1 MEIKTVLIEDKS
13 KMPAFLR
20 SGFRVL
26 FFAAGLGSSLLML
39 VWLLFFSKQ
48 INVEFNTHY
57 WHAHEMIFGYTM
69 AVIIGFLLTATQNWT
84 KLKTTNGYPLL
95 SLGIAWLIARVLS
108 VMGDDYVFYQLIA
121 DLYFLVFSLLFITT
135 PIIKAKNW
143 QNLPIVFKLLTFTIA
158 NILFY
163 LGALGY
169 IENGQYLGIYI
180 AFYTVVA
187 LILMMIR
194 RLIPFFI
201 ENAASRDIKL
211 KNSKFLDL
219 SSMVLLI
226 VFAIDTIFFKTAI
239 TQISALLL
247 FIIHSIRMCYWY
259 DSEIWNKPL
268 LWGLYVAYGMI
279 NLAFLLTLIDHFITL
294 PVNVAIHSFAIA
306 IGLITLSMMSRVS
319 LGHTGR
325 NVLDPPKALS
335 AIFSM
340 LVVAFIFRVIAVIFW
355 SEYYQQFIIIA
366 QLFWT
371 IAFGLFIYIYSKMFF
386 QKRVDG
392 SFG

>member
-1 MEIKTVLIEDKS
+1 MEIKAILVEDKS

-39 VWLLFFSKQ
+39 AWLLFFSGQ

-69 AVIIGFLLTATQNWT
+69 AVIVGFLLTATQNWT

-95 SLGIAWLIARVLS
+95 SLGVVWLIARVLL
-108 VMGDDYVFYQLIA
+108 VMGNDYVFYQLIA

-158 NILFY
+158 DILFY
-163 LGALGY
+163 FGILGY

-201 ENAASRDIKL
+201 ENAVSKDTKL
-211 KNSKFLDL
+211 KNSKLLDF
-219 SSMVLLI
+219 SSMVLFI
-226 VFAIDTIFFKTAI
+226 VFAIDAIFFKTSI
-239 TQISALLL
+239 TPISTLLL
-247 FIIHSIRMCYWY
+247 FIIHSIRMFYWY

-279 NLAFLLTLIDHFITL
+279 NLAFLLTLINHFITL
-294 PVNVAIHSFAIA
+294 PINVAIHSFAMA
-306 IGLITLSMMSRVS
+306 IGLITLSMMSRIS

-325 NVLDPPKALS
+325 NVFVPPKALG

-340 LVVAFIFRVIAVIFW
+340 LVVAFIFRIIAVIFW
-355 SEYYQQFIIIA
+355 NEYYQQFIIIS
-366 QLFWT
+366 QVLWI
-371 IAFGLFIYIYSKMFF
+371 IAFGLFVFIYSKMFF

-392 SFG
+392 LFE

>member
-1 MEIKTVLIEDKS
+1 MLIEAQS

-39 VWLLFFSKQ
+39 AWLLFFSKQ

-69 AVIIGFLLTATQNWT
+69 AVIVGFLLTATQNWT

-95 SLGIAWLIARVLS
+95 SLGVAWLIARVLF

-143 QNLPIVFKLLTFTIA
+143 QNLAIFFKLLTFTIA

-194 RLIPFFI
+194 RLIPVFI
-201 ENAASRDIKL
+201 EHTVSRDIKL

-219 SSMVLLI
+219 SSMVLFV
-226 VFAIDTIFFKTAI
+226 VFAIDIIFFKTAI

-247 FIIHSIRMCYWY
+247 FIIHSIRMFYWY

-279 NLAFLLTLIDHFITL
+279 NLAFLLTVIDHFITL
-294 PVNVAIHSFAIA
+294 PINVAIHSFAIA

-325 NVLDPPKALS
+325 NVFAPPKALS
-335 AIFSM
+335 IIFSM
-340 LVVAFIFRVIAVIFW
+340 LIAAFIFRVIAVIFW

-366 QLFWT
+366 QLFWI
-371 IAFGLFIYIYSKMFF
+371 IAFGLFVYIYSKMFF

>member
-1 MEIKTVLIEDKS
+1 MEIKAILVEDKS
-13 KMPAFLR
+13 KIPAFLR

-39 VWLLFFSKQ
+39 AWLLFFSGQ

-69 AVIIGFLLTATQNWT
+69 AVIVGFLLTATQNWT

-95 SLGIAWLIARVLS
+95 SLGVVWLIARVLL
-108 VMGDDYVFYQLIA
+108 VMGNDYVFYQLIA

-158 NILFY
+158 DILFY
-163 LGALGY
+163 FGILGY

-201 ENAASRDIKL
+201 ENAM
-211 KNSKFLDL
+211 SKCQVSPRCSL
-219 SSMVLLI
+219 SP
-226 VFAIDTIFFKTAI
+226 K
-239 TQISALLL
+239 
-247 FIIHSIRMCYWY
+247 
-259 DSEIWNKPL
+259 
-268 LWGLYVAYGMI
+268 
-279 NLAFLLTLIDHFITL
+279 ITL
-294 PVNVAIHSFAIA
+294 RNIS
-306 IGLITLSMMSRVS
+306 GSLINKSGFKL
-319 LGHTGR
+319 
-325 NVLDPPKALS
+325 
-335 AIFSM
+335 
-340 LVVAFIFRVIAVIFW
+340 
-355 SEYYQQFIIIA
+355 YQ
-366 QLFWT
+366 
-371 IAFGLFIYIYSKMFF
+371 YSKA
-386 QKRVDG
+386 
-392 SFG
+392 S

>member
-1 MEIKTVLIEDKS
+1 MINLIKDKS

-26 FFAAGLGSSLLML
+26 FFAAGIGSLLLML
-39 VWLLFFSKQ
+39 TWLLFFTQQ
-48 INVEFNTHY
+48 ISVEFNTHY
-57 WHAHEMIFGYTM
+57 WHAHEMIFGYAM
-69 AVIIGFLLTATQNWT
+69 AVIVGFLLTATQNWT

-95 SLGIAWLIARVLS
+95 FLGIAWLVARVLS
-108 VMGDDYVFYQLIA
+108 VMGGDYIFYQLTA
-121 DLYFLVFSLLFITT
+121 DLAFLIFSLLLITL
-135 PIIKAKNW
+135 PIVKAKNW
-143 QNLPIVFKLLTFTIA
+143 KNLPIIFKLLTFVIA

-163 LGALGY
+163 IGALGY
-169 IENGQYLGIYI
+169 LENGQYLGIYI

-201 ENAASRDIKL
+201 ENAVSANIEL

-219 SSMVLLI
+219 SSLILFI
-226 VFAIDTIFFKTAI
+226 VFVIDTVFFETQI
-239 TQISALLL
+239 TQISALFL
-247 FIIHSIRMCYWY
+247 FVIHSIRMLYWY
-259 DSEIWNKPL
+259 DNGIWRKPL

-279 NLAFLLTLIDHFITL
+279 NFAFLLIVIDYFIAL
-294 PVNVAIHSFAIA
+294 PQNTATHSFAIA

-325 NVLDPPKALS
+325 NVFSPPKSLGV
-335 AIFSM
+335 IFSM
-340 LVVAFIFRVIAVIFW
+340 LVAVFIFRVIAILFW
-355 SEYYQQFIIIA
+355 SEYYPQFIVIS
-366 QLFWT
+366 QLLW
-371 IAFGLFIYIYSKMFF
+371 IVAFGLFVLMYAKMFF

>member
-1 MEIKTVLIEDKS
+1 MLIEDKS
-13 KMPAFLR
+13 KMPAFLS

-39 VWLLFFSKQ
+39 AWLLFFSGQ

-69 AVIIGFLLTATQNWT
+69 AVIVGFLLTATQNWT

-95 SLGIAWLIARVLS
+95 SLGVAWLVARVLS
-108 VMGDDYVFYQLIA
+108 VMSDDYVFYQLIA
-121 DLYFLVFSLLFITT
+121 DLYFLVFSLLFITI

-163 LGALGY
+163 SGALGY
-169 IENGQYLGIYI
+169 TENGQYLGIYI

-201 ENAASRDIKL
+201 ENAVSRNIKL
-211 KNSKFLDL
+211 KNSKWLDL
-219 SSMVLLI
+219 SSMVLFI
-226 VFAIDTIFFKTAI
+226 VFAIDTIFFKTLI
-239 TQISALLL
+239 TQLSALLL
-247 FIIHSIRMCYWY
+247 FIIHSIRMLYWY

-279 NLAFLLTLIDHFITL
+279 NLAFLLTVINHFITL
-294 PVNVAIHSFAIA
+294 PINVAIHSFAIA

-325 NVLDPPKALS
+325 NVFAPPKVLS
-335 AIFSM
+335 VIFSI
-340 LVVAFIFRVIAVIFW
+340 LVVAFVFRVIAVIFW
-355 SEYYQQFIIIA
+355 SEYYQQFIIIS
-366 QLFWT
+366 QLLW
-371 IAFGLFIYIYSKMFF
+371 IVAFGLFVFTYSKMFF
-386 QKRVDG
+386 QKRIDG

>member
-1 MEIKTVLIEDKS
+1 MLIKDKS

-39 VWLLFFSKQ
+39 AWLLFFSGQ

-69 AVIIGFLLTATQNWT
+69 AVIVGFLLTATQNWT

-143 QNLPIVFKLLTFTIA
+143 QNLPIIFKLLTFTIT

-163 LGALGY
+163 SGTLGY
-169 IENGQYLGIYI
+169 TENGQYLGIYI

-201 ENAASRDIKL
+201 ENAVSRDIKL
-211 KNSKFLDL
+211 KNSKWLDL
-219 SSMVLLI
+219 SSMVLFI
-226 VFAIDTIFFKTAI
+226 VFAIDTIFFKTLI
-239 TQISALLL
+239 TQLSALLL
-247 FIIHSIRMCYWY
+247 FIIHSIRMLYWY
-259 DSEIWNKPL
+259 DGEIWNKPL

-279 NLAFLLTLIDHFITL
+279 NLAFLLTVINHFVTL
-294 PVNVAIHSFAIA
+294 PKF
-306 IGLITLSMMSRVS
+306 
-319 LGHTGR
+319 
-325 NVLDPPKALS
+325 K
-335 AIFSM
+335 F
-340 LVVAFIFRVIAVIFW
+340 
-355 SEYYQQFIIIA
+355 
-366 QLFWT
+366 
-371 IAFGLFIYIYSKMFF
+371 
-386 QKRVDG
+386 
-392 SFG
+392 